1 MTLEIPV
8 KKQNKQLSELIT
20 QLKQEEEIILTQD
33 GKPVARLVSIYRPP
47 VKRVPGSAK
56 GQITIM
62 PGFDDPLPEEILS
75 AFES

>member
-8 KKQNKQLSELIT
+8 KKKNNQLAELIT
-20 QLKQEEEIILTQD
+20 QLEQEEEIILTQD
-33 GKPVARLVSIYRPP
+33 GKPVARLVSLYRKPT
-47 VKRVPGSAK
+47 KRTPGSAK

-62 PGFDDPLPEEILS
+62 PDFDDPLPEEILS